1 MGKRMSALCGLGL
14 VSAGACAQSTITL
27 YGVADIYTEL
37 LTHQA
42 APGDKSSAS
51 LVRMA
56 SGGKSGSRWG
66 LKGVEALG
74 GGWQAAFRLESG
86 INLNNGTGTGAGGFD
101 RSAWVALQHE
111 RWGALR
117 LGHQYSTLF
126 DIMEPYSPTGAYS
139 TLYEPAG
146 AIVGINFR
154 ENNVAKYLAKI
165 GSLTLETHYS
175 FGGTPGAFQSNAAY
189 GAGFDYA
196 GGVFSFA
203 AAFDNVNTP
212 QPGGF
217 AHFRRYAAAAIVSI
231 DRAQLL
237 AGVTHG
243 QSGVAAPSVVT
254 RYTFW
259 WAGVR
264 YAITPYLQA
273 IGAFY
278 YEDIRAQNPP
288 NAQTPAPHPANP
300 QQVTLQLNYFLSKT
314 VTLYLAGGYVR
325 RAALDFDN
333 YNYNFLHYTLAA
345 NRASSAGAAL
355 GLRKLF

>member
-14 VSAGACAQSTITL
+14 VSAGACAQSSVTL
-27 YGVADIYTEL
+27 YGIADIYTEF

-42 APGDKSSAS
+42 APGDKSSVS
-51 LVRMA
+51 QVRMA

-66 LKGVEALG
+66 LKGVEDLG

-86 INLNNGTGTGAGGFD
+86 FNLNNGSATGGGGFD

-117 LGHQYSTLF
+117 LGRQYSTLF
-126 DIMEPYSPTGAYS
+126 DIMERYSPTGAYS

-146 AIVGINFR
+146 AVVGVNFR
-154 ENNVAKYLAKI
+154 ENNVAKYIAKV
-165 GSLTLETHYS
+165 GALTLETHYA

-196 GGVFSFA
+196 GGAFSFA
-203 AAFDNVNTP
+203 AAFDDVHTP

-217 AHFRRYAAAAIVSI
+217 AHFRRYAASTIVRL
-231 DRAQLL
+231 DRAQLM
-237 AGVTHG
+237 AGVVHG
-243 QSGVAAPSVVT
+243 QSGVNTPSVVT

-259 WAGVR
+259 WAGMR
-264 YAITPYLQA
+264 YSISDFLQA

-278 YEDIRAQNPP
+278 YEDIHAQNPA
-288 NAQTPAPHPANP
+288 NAQAGKPQPANP
-300 QQVTLQLNYFLSKT
+300 QQVTLQLNYFVSKAT
-314 VTLYLAGGYVR
+314 TLYLAGGYVR

-345 NRASSAGAAL
+345 GRASSVGVAL
-355 GLRKLF
+355 GMRKAF

>member
-27 YGVADIYTEL
+27 YGVADIYTEF

-66 LKGVEALG
+66 LKGVEELG

-101 RSAWVALQHE
+101 RSAWVGLQHE

-117 LGHQYSTLF
+117 LGHQYTTLF
-126 DIMEPYSPTGAYS
+126 DVMERYSPTGAYS

-146 AIVGINFR
+146 AIVGVNFR

-165 GSLTLETHYS
+165 GPLTLETHYS

-196 GGVFSFA
+196 GGAISLA

-217 AHFRRYAAAAIVSI
+217 AHFRRYAASALVPLG
-231 DRAQLL
+231 RAQLL
-237 AGVTHG
+237 AGVEHAH
-243 QSGVAAPSVVT
+243 SDIAAPSVVT
-254 RYTFW
+254 NFTFW

-264 YAITPYLQA
+264 YGITDFLQA
-273 IGAFY
+273 IGAVY
-278 YEDIRAQNPP
+278 YEHIRARNPA
-288 NAQTPAPHPANP
+288 NAQTPASQPVSP
-300 QQVTLQLNYFLSKT
+300 QQVTLQLNYFVSKT
-314 VTLYLAGGYVR
+314 VTLYLAAGYAH

-333 YNYNFLHYTLAA
+333 DNYNFLHYSLAA
-345 NRASSAGAAL
+345 GRSGSAGVAL
-355 GLRKLF
+355 GLRKAF